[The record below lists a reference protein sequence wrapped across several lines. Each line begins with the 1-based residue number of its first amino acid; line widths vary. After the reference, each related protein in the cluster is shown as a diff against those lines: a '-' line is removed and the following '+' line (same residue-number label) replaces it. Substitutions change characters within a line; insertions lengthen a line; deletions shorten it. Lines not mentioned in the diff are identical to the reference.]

1 MRLHTLSLTG
11 AALLLG
17 ACGSE
22 MASDS
27 APAGNPIGGNG
38 ASAQSG
44 SNQDPPQLTFDATWP
59 QLPLPYKWEFEGVTG
74 LIVDHDDVIWVLH
87 RPDDYDGDP
96 IFGTENNRTNYA
108 SLDPPSASCCLK
120 PEAVLA
126 FSQQGELLHHWNLAD
141 GISGHLILADS
152 EGNIWVGTDTVRKY
166 TRDGELL
173 ATMPRSENPAPGGG
187 PSAVTVDPPSIP
199 LIAGRVEGG
208 TFDEAARELYITD
221 NLYRGRVLVF
231 DIDTFEFKRGWGAYG
246 KPLAEIST
254 ARPPPLT
261 GNDDHYHTDFRGH
274 VTIAVAADGEVY
286 VADRNSDRVQV
297 FTKRG
302 EFKREFVVAPET
314 LGRGS
319 TGGLAFSPLPDQSY
333 IYMPDIMNNVV
344 WIVDRAAG
352 ETVGHFGF
360 FGRNGGGF
368 HWLHMVATDSAGNVY
383 TGEVDTGKRV
393 QRFVVTQ

>member
-1 MRLHTLSLTG
+1 MRWHTFWLTG
-11 AALLLG
+11 AAMLLG

-27 APAGNPIGGNG
+27 AQTGNSIDRSG

-44 SNQDPPQLTFDATWP
+44 SSQDAPQLTFDPTWP

-96 IFGTENNRTNYA
+96 IFGGENNRTNYA
-108 SLDPPSASCCLK
+108 SLDPPTAGCCLK

-126 FSQQGELLHHWNLAD
+126 FSQEGELLHHWNLAD
-141 GISGHLILADS
+141 GISGHLILADAA
-152 EGNIWVGTDTVRKY
+152 GNIWVGTDTVRKY

-187 PSAVTVDPPSIP
+187 SSAVDPPGIA

-231 DIDTFEFKRGWGAYG
+231 DMDTFEFKRGWGAYG
-246 KPLAEIST
+246 KPLGEIS
-254 ARPPPLT
+254 AERPPPLT
-261 GNDDHYHTDFRGH
+261 QDNHFAAEFRGH
-274 VTIAVAADGEVY
+274 VTIAMAADGEVY
-286 VADRNSDRVQV
+286 VADRNSDRIQV
-297 FTKRG
+297 FTRQG
-302 EFKREFVVAPET
+302 EFRREFVVAPET

-333 IYMPDIMNNVV
+333 IYIPDIMNNVV
-344 WIVDRAAG
+344 WIVNRADG
-352 ETVGHFGF
+352 ETLGHFGF

-393 QRFVVTQ
+393 QRFVVAR